1 MAAAF
6 LSVANSIQTQV
17 DVRGS
22 HANGK
27 ANIYAAIAL
36 NHAESHVLHGENQ
49 GKDLQHVAVLVQLIQ
64 IGKLDANGVFSKELQ
79 MKLKPGLRAEDVRIV
94 VFAQRPNAGPVI
106 GAAMRK
112 GDA

>member
-6 LSVANSIQTQV
+6 LSAANSIQTQV

-49 GKDLQHVAVLVQLIQ
+49 GKDLQHVAVLLQLIQ
-64 IGKLDANGVFSKELQ
+64 IGKLDANG
-79 MKLKPGLRAEDVRIV
+79 